1 MQDPISIDNLARVR
15 QVPLT
20 CMGLHV
26 RRASRILTQAYN
38 EALRPVGLVS
48 SQFTL
53 LVAINL
59 MGATAIGTL
68 AQQLFTDQTTLTRNL
83 KLLATKGLIKIEA
96 GEDRRV
102 RIVSL
107 TDRGSEVLALAL
119 PLWEQVQADL
129 ADRFGAS
136 KWQTLLS
143 LLSDITALDR

>member
-1 MQDPISIDNLARVR
+1 MLDPTSIANLARVN

-38 EALRPVGLVS
+38 DALRPVELVS

-83 KLLATKGLIKIEA
+83 KLLATKGLIKIDV

-107 TDRGSEVLALAL
+107 TDRGSAALAEAI
-119 PLWEQVQADL
+119 PIWEQVQADL

-143 LLSDITALDR
+143 LLADITALDR

>member
-1 MQDPISIDNLARVR
+1 MPDPISIASLARVS
-15 QVPLT
+15 QVPST

-26 RRASRILTQAYN
+26 RRASRILTQAFN
-38 EALRPVGLVS
+38 DALRPVELVS

-53 LVAINL
+53 LVSIHL

-83 KLLATKGLIKIEA
+83 KLLATKGLIKIEV

-107 TDRGSEVLALAL
+107 TDRGSAVLAEAI
-119 PLWEQVQADL
+119 PLWEKVQADL
-129 ADRFGAS
+129 ADRFETQ

-143 LLSDITALDR
+143 LLSDITKLDR

>member
-1 MQDPISIDNLARVR
+1 MPDRMLKANLERIH
-15 QVPLT
+15 QVPST

-38 EALRPVGLVS
+38 DALRPVGLVS
-48 SQFTL
+48 NQFTL

-68 AQQLFTDQTTLTRNL
+68 AQELFTDQTTLTRNL
-83 KLLATKGLIKIEA
+83 KILATKGLIKIEA

-107 TDRGSEVLALAL
+107 TDRGAEVLAQAL
-119 PLWEQVQADL
+119 PIWEQVQADL

>member
-1 MQDPISIDNLARVR
+1 MQEPNSIASLARVS

-38 EALRPVGLVS
+38 DALRPLGLVS

-53 LVAINL
+53 LVAIDL
-59 MGATAIGTL
+59 MGATPIGTL

-83 KLLATKGLIKIEA
+83 KLLATKGLIKIET

-107 TDRGSEVLALAL
+107 TDRGLAVLAEAI
-119 PLWEQVQADL
+119 PIWEQVQADL
-129 ADRFGAS
+129 ADRFEPQ

>member
-1 MQDPISIDNLARVR
+1 MQEPNSIASLARVS

-38 EALRPVGLVS
+38 DALRPVGLVS

-53 LVAINL
+53 LVAIDL
-59 MGATAIGTL
+59 MGATPIGTL

-83 KLLATKGLIKIEA
+83 KLLATKGLIKIET

-107 TDRGSEVLALAL
+107 TDRGLAVLAEAI
-119 PLWEQVQADL
+119 PIWEQVQADL
-129 ADRFGAS
+129 ADRFEPQ

>member
-1 MQDPISIDNLARVR
+1 MSDPILKSDLAGVS

-38 EALRPVGLVS
+38 DALRPVGLVS
-48 SQFTL
+48 NQFTL

-59 MGATAIGTL
+59 LGATTISTL
-68 AQQLFTDQTTLTRNL
+68 AQELFTDQTTLTRNL
-83 KLLATKGLIKIEA
+83 KLLKEKGMIDIEP

-107 TDRGSEVLALAL
+107 TDLGSETLAQAL

-129 ADRFGAS
+129 ANRFEPE
-136 KWQTLLS
+136 KWQILLS
-143 LLSDITALDR
+143 LLSDITTLDR

>member
-1 MQDPISIDNLARVR
+1 
-15 QVPLT
+15 
-20 CMGLHV
+20 MGLHV

-83 KLLATKGLIKIEA
+83 KLLATKGLIKIES

-107 TDRGSEVLALAL
+107 TDRGSEVLAQAL
-119 PLWEQVQADL
+119 PLWEQVQSDL
-129 ADRFGAS
+129 ADRFGSS

-143 LLSDITALDR
+143 LLSDLTALDR

>member
-1 MQDPISIDNLARVR
+1 MQDPISIASLARVS

-68 AQQLFTDQTTLTRNL
+68 AQELFTDQTTLTRNL
-83 KLLATKGLIKIEA
+83 KLLATKGLIKIEP

-107 TDRGSEVLALAL
+107 SDRGAEVLAQAL
-119 PLWEQVQADL
+119 PLWEQVQVDL

-143 LLSDITALDR
+143 LLSDLTVLDR

>member
-1 MQDPISIDNLARVR
+1 MQDPISIDRLARVR

-48 SQFTL
+48 NQFTL

-68 AQQLFTDQTTLTRNL
+68 AQELFTDQTTLTRNL

-107 TDRGSEVLALAL
+107 TDRGAEVLAQAL
-119 PLWEQVQADL
+119 PLWTQVQADL
-129 ADRFGAS
+129 ADRFEPQ

>member
-1 MQDPISIDNLARVR
+1 MQYPILTANLARVS
-15 QVPLT
+15 QIPST
-20 CMGLHV
+20 CMGFHA

-38 EALRPVGLVS
+38 DALRPVGLVS
-48 SQFTL
+48 NQFTL

-59 MGATAIGTL
+59 MGATEIGSL
-68 AQQLFTDQTTLTRNL
+68 AQELFLDQTTLTRNL

-107 TDRGSEVLALAL
+107 TDQGSDALAQAL
-119 PLWEQVQADL
+119 PIWEQVQADL
-129 ADRFGAS
+129 ADRFEPQ

-143 LLSDITALDR
+143 LLSDITGLDR